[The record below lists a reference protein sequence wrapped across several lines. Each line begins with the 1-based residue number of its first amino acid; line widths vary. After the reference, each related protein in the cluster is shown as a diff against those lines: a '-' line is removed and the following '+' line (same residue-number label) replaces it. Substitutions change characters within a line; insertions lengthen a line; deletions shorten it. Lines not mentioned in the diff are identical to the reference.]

1 MSLISN
7 IYLIIFLPLIS
18 SLCCLLFK
26 KKLPPFIITLGT
38 VIALLFLV
46 IKILPEIF
54 HYKAIIHD
62 FGLSTISAGLEF
74 KLDLLG
80 VFFLLLLIFSKLIIL
95 LYYRSDIN
103 QTLTDSNIS
112 SFYSV
117 FLLHLF
123 SIVGIFT
130 SNNILNLYVFI
141 EIYSFAFLANFAIT
155 RDLNLSKIKFRYYCF
170 LVAAKLIILF
180 AFLIIFL
187 GFGETN
193 FNKIISIVPIISK
206 ANWQFLAIISSLIF
220 LSITA
225 SFFPFWLYFKKIH
238 SPQLISD
245 FLAFDTLFIKTNIG
259 IYLILRFIYFLFGK
273 DFLFSSLFFAAILGV
288 ISLALIFY
296 SAFKLYH
303 QKHLKSIAS
312 YLCLNNLGFIIAAI
326 AINKI
331 EALQAALFYIINFSL
346 INIFIFI
353 FATFLKRNYQT
364 SSIIKLANVRKDH
377 FLLILPLKIMIF
389 FIAGFPLTILFLAN
403 WHLASISLNYGVEL
417 AIIVALIFAILI
429 QINLVTKLIKAFYF
443 NQLSLD
449 GFSQDNNETARF
461 EHQNLKNWH
470 FFYLISFWIIIVAII
485 YLSLAATSLNEMTL
499 QIANYIIS

>member
-1 MSLISN
+1 MNLISN

-26 KKLPPFIITLGT
+26 KKRLPFLIALGT
-38 VIALLFLV
+38 VTSLLFLV

-54 HYKAIIHD
+54 HHKIIANDFALSAISI
-62 FGLSTISAGLEF
+62 ALEF

-80 VFFLLLLIFSKLIIL
+80 IFFLLLVIFTKLIIL

-103 QTLTDSNIS
+103 QTLINSNTPV
-112 SFYSV
+112 FYGV

-123 SIVGIFT
+123 SVIGIFT
-130 SNNILNLYVFI
+130 TNNILNLYLFI

-155 RDLNLSKIKFRYYCF
+155 KDFNLSKLKFRYYCF
-170 LVAAKLIILF
+170 LVTAKLIILF
-180 AFLIIFL
+180 AFLTIFL
-187 GFGETN
+187 SCQESSFD
-193 FNKIISIVPIISK
+193 KIITLIPILSK
-206 ANWQFLAIISSLIF
+206 TNWQFLAIIFTLIS

-238 SPQLISD
+238 SPQLIAD
-245 FLAFDTLFIKTNIG
+245 FLAFDTLFVKTNIG
-259 IYLILRFIYFLFGK
+259 IYLVLRFIYFLFGQ
-273 DFLFSSLFFAAILGV
+273 DFLFSTPIFPLALGL

-296 SAFKLYH
+296 SIFKLSN

-312 YLCLNNLGFIIAAI
+312 YLCLNNFGFIIAAI

-331 EALQAALFYIINFSL
+331 EALQAAFFYIINFSL

-364 SSIIKLANVRKDH
+364 SSILKLANVRKDH
-377 FLLILPLKIMIF
+377 FLLILPLKIIIF

-403 WHLASISLNYGVEL
+403 WHLAT
-417 AIIVALIFAILI
+417 AL
-429 QINLVTKLIKAFYF
+429 
-443 NQLSLD
+443 
-449 GFSQDNNETARF
+449 
-461 EHQNLKNWH
+461 
-470 FFYLISFWIIIVAII
+470 
-485 YLSLAATSLNEMTL
+485 
-499 QIANYIIS
+499 